1 MLRCGPQSGA
11 FSGSF
16 EDGLALRVV
25 HTLTHED
32 GGDSGGGAFD
42 RDHGP
47 VCFVMFGVQINSLER
62 FTWAKLAGW
71 PACRACLE
79 LSTPPLVE
87 NSFAGDPQRR
97 CTMRVRALLQITGD
111 DGAAGDAIEAAVFEK
126 RTERPEDLGLS
137 IADGKALMAA
147 VQQRV
152 VNAQVA

>member
-1 MLRCGPQSGA
+1 MMMTRSTKPASSTQAVPIRRPGTGLQQRLQHQLGAAALSVSLVEEAKLFLDCHSIDATAMLRCGPQSGA

-62 FTWAKLAGW
+62 FT
-71 PACRACLE
+71 
-79 LSTPPLVE
+79 
-87 NSFAGDPQRR
+87 
-97 CTMRVRALLQITGD
+97 
-111 DGAAGDAIEAAVFEK
+111 
-126 RTERPEDLGLS
+126 
-137 IADGKALMAA
+137 
-147 VQQRV
+147 
-152 VNAQVA
+152 